1 MTVRLNV
8 MLVQSAGM
16 SGLQSEINAELAVQ
30 LMGVPG
36 IDVAIVNSLR
46 PDAATATDQLLLAST
61 QNDLAVIDWREP
73 SDVLRDLEQLGVVG
87 ARAPH
92 RLDRA
97 AAPVAAGLRR
107 LYLIDLRR
115 GDRPAVVAD
124 ALRTLLQDRRV
135 VAVPL
140 AVPAASPRSA
150 VSKPMLAPLPVAAGN
165 AVAAPAANHGPAP
178 TGKLLPSRPADSAI
192 APLEKNPPPVAGSA
206 MRPSES
212 DLDALVDGVNGT
224 DW

>member
-87 ARAPH
+87 VRAPH
-92 RLDRA
+92 RLDPA
-97 AAPVAAGLRR
+97 AAPVAAGLR
-107 LYLIDLRR
+107 
-115 GDRPAVVAD
+115 
-124 ALRTLLQDRRV
+124 
-135 VAVPL
+135 
-140 AVPAASPRSA
+140 
-150 VSKPMLAPLPVAAGN
+150 
-165 AVAAPAANHGPAP
+165 
-178 TGKLLPSRPADSAI
+178 DS
-192 APLEKNPPPVAGSA
+192 
-206 MRPSES
+206 
-212 DLDALVDGVNGT
+212 T
-224 DW
+224 